1 MLGPELLNL
10 SVRPTPI
17 FLEGTAAIRIDE
29 PGPRQLGLTNFQVV
43 QGLVSLER
51 GQLYLSLNGTNHS
64 IYAPEILRRYLG
76 QNLSFRVQIGSDG
89 AAVLKPLP
97 PTVAAPAIQ
106 PQSMAAAGQNSAGT
120 QLSGTPISVLQQLM
134 SPEIMR
140 TLPGPI
146 AAALAGF
153 GVILNPAMSIEA
165 QTARAREILARSGI
179 LQISSV
185 SDAAPREATLPSL
198 LMRLLGLAGD
208 SSIKDRARGLLG
220 EIESRQERVIT
231 SLRSDVINA
240 DLLAWVNGAPIELN
254 LQRGSKQQPMA
265 TPPWIINFYTQFRE
279 GSDAWLRVEHH
290 PASTVRLDAWL
301 TDFAVFERA
310 RDSRAE
316 LVAEVA
322 EFGLRLEH
330 FAVFNQPRD
339 TARSPLPTNPLA
351 RVGESLDR
359 SV

>member
-1 MLGPELLNL
+1 MLGPEFLNL

-51 GQLYLSLNGTNHS
+51 GQLYLNLNGTHHS

-76 QNLSFRVQIGSDG
+76 QNVSFRVQIAPDG

-97 PTVAAPAIQ
+97 PTAPAPGIQ
-106 PQSMAAAGQNSAGT
+106 PQSPAAAGTQSVGT
-120 QLSGTPISVLQQLM
+120 QVSGTPITVLQQLM
-134 SPEIMR
+134 SPETMR

-165 QTARAREILARSGI
+165 QTARAREIFARSGM
-179 LQISSV
+179 LQLGSV

-208 SSIKDRARGLLG
+208 SPVKDRARGLMG

-240 DLLAWVNGAPIELN
+240 DLLAWVNGAPVELN
-254 LQRGSKQQPMA
+254 LQRGRKQHSMTA
-265 TPPWIINFYTQFRE
+265 PPWIINLYTQFRE
-279 GSDAWLRVEHH
+279 GSDAWLRIEHL

-301 TDFAVFERA
+301 TDFDVFARA

-322 EFGLRLEH
+322 DFGLRLEH

-339 TARSPLPTNPLA
+339 TARSDASTQPSV
-351 RVGESLDR
+351 RMGESLDR

>member
-17 FLEGTAAIRIDE
+17 FLEGTAAIRIDD

-76 QNLSFRVQIGSDG
+76 QNVSFRVQIAPDG
-89 AAVLKPLP
+89 AAVLRPLP
-97 PTVAAPAIQ
+97 PTAPAIQ
-106 PQSMAAAGQNSAGT
+106 PQSMAAAGQHSAGT

-153 GVILNPAMSIEA
+153 GVMLNPAMSIEV
-165 QTARAREILARSGI
+165 QTARAREIFARSGMF
-179 LQISSV
+179 QFSSV
-185 SDAAPREATLPSL
+185 SDAVPREATLPSL
-198 LMRLLGLAGD
+198 LMRLLGVAGD

-220 EIESRQERVIT
+220 EIESRQERAIT

-254 LQRGSKQQPMA
+254 LQRGSKQQAMA

-339 TARSPLPTNPLA
+339 TARSGPPTNPLV

>member
-1 MLGPELLNL
+1 
-10 SVRPTPI
+10 
-17 FLEGTAAIRIDE
+17 
-29 PGPRQLGLTNFQVV
+29 
-43 QGLVSLER
+43 
-51 GQLYLSLNGTNHS
+51 
-64 IYAPEILRRYLG
+64 
-76 QNLSFRVQIGSDG
+76 
-89 AAVLKPLP
+89 
-97 PTVAAPAIQ
+97 
-106 PQSMAAAGQNSAGT
+106 
-120 QLSGTPISVLQQLM
+120 LSGTPLSVLQQLM

-165 QTARAREILARSGI
+165 QTARVRELFARSGM
-179 LQISSV
+179 LQLSLAP
-185 SDAAPREATLPSL
+185 DAAPREATLPSL

-208 SSIKDRARGLLG
+208 SPVKDRARGLLG

-240 DLLAWVNGAPIELN
+240 DILAWVNGAPVELN
-254 LQRGSKQQPMA
+254 LQRGHKQQSMA